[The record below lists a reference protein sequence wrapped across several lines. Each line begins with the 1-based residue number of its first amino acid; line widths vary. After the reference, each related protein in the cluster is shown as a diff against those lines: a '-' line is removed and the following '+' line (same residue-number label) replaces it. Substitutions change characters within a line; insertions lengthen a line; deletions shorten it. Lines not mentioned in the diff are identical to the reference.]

1 MEGMEVTNALTRNK
15 RSSKWQFRKRYPT
28 DVARI
33 LPGEFVKSTG
43 EEDKKA
49 AQARVPMIAAEYVLP
64 RSPI

>member
-1 MEGMEVTNALTRNK
+1 MEVTNALTRNK